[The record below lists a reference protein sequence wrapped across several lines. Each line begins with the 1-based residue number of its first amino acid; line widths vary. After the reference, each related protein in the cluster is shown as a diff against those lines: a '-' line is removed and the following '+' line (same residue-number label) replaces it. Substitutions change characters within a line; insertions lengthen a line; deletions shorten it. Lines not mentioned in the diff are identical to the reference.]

1 MKGSEIERY
10 MQMAVEEAEKG
21 MRKMDGGPFGAVIVR
36 DGEVLA
42 AAHNEVVGSNDP
54 TAHAEIVAIRKACSR
69 LGSFNLEGSIL
80 FATGEPCPMCFSA
93 IHWAHIERVYYCNSK
108 DDAAEYF
115 CVFVDVIIGDFNAVS
130 KMLFSDTFDRNR
142 ALWYPRKFVLIV
154 T

>member
-10 MQMAVEEAEKG
+10 MLMAVEEAEKG

-69 LGSFNLEGSIL
+69 LEASISK
-80 FATGEPCPMCFSA
+80 ARFSSLR
-93 IHWAHIERVYYCNSK
+93 ESPVR
-108 DDAAEYF
+108 
-115 CVFVDVIIGDFNAVS
+115 CVFPPYTGHI
-130 KMLFSDTFDRNR
+130 
-142 ALWYPRKFVLIV
+142 
-154 T
+154 